1 MDFELDKSQKEI
13 KKAAKDFAKG
23 EFDKELI
30 LEFEKNNEYPDK
42 IWKKAADLGFIG
54 MHYDEKYSG
63 GGLGMIDSVL
73 LAEEFSRNDSSL
85 GSALTLSGYG
95 AECILRFGSDE
106 LKERFIPKIAEG
118 EILSA
123 VAFKDPNQDPTF
135 KVVNTEAL
143 KDGDSWVINGRKN
156 FVLNGGIAGVY
167 IVLCKT
173 GDSTTLI
180 AVEADIVGMTFEN
193 IDYKLGINMVKTAN
207 ITFENVKVSL
217 SNTIGK
223 EGKGTDYVQKFL
235 VQSRILIAAIAVGI
249 AQGAFERGLEY
260 SKGRVQFNKK
270 IALFQASRNKFADM
284 ATKIELSRLLTY
296 RAAVNFDK
304 KNNDP
309 HLSAMAKMVASK
321 AALYASQ
328 EAIQL
333 LGGYG
338 FMTEYEV
345 ERFYRDAKFFQV
357 YEGNND
363 VLRNDIAGVVMG
375 RVK

>member
-63 GGLGMIDSVL
+63 GGLDMIDSVL
-73 LAEEFSRNDSSL
+73 LAEEFCRNDSSL

-95 AECILRFGSDE
+95 AECILQFGNDE
-106 LKERFIPKIAEG
+106 LKKKFIPKIAEG
-118 EILSA
+118 DMLSA
-123 VAFKDPNQDPTF
+123 AAFKDPNQDPAF
-135 KVVNTEAL
+135 KVINTEAV
-143 KDGDSWVINGRKN
+143 KDGESWVINGKKN
-156 FVLNGGIAGVY
+156 FVLNGGSAGVY
-167 IVLCKT
+167 VVLCKT
-173 GDSTTLI
+173 GDSTSLI
-180 AVEADIVGMTFEN
+180 VVEAGAAGMTFEN

-207 ITFENVKVSL
+207 ITFENVKVPA
-217 SNTIGK
+217 SNIIGK
-223 EGKGTDYVQKFL
+223 EGKGLDYAQKFL
-235 VQSRILIAAIAVGI
+235 DQSRILIAAIAVGI

-260 SKGRVQFNKK
+260 SKGRAQFGKK
-270 IALFQASRNKFADM
+270 IALFQVNSNKFADM

-296 RAAVNFDK
+296 KAAINFDK
-304 KNNDP
+304 KNSDS
-309 HLSAMAKMVASK
+309 HLPAMAKMAAAK
-321 AALYASQ
+321 AALYVSQ

-338 FMTEYEV
+338 FMSEYEV
-345 ERFYRDAKFFQV
+345 ERFYRDAKFFQI

-363 VLRNDIAGVVMG
+363 ILRKDIAGVVMG
-375 RVK
+375 KIK